1 MAKKKIKFPSHID
14 LEEKI
19 STWAHDLRS
28 PFNHVLGFTKIVL
41 NGQSGPLSDL
51 QMEDLKTVYHS
62 SLRAMSLVNNLIE
75 IARLQQGLKEINQD
89 SVTIDSFLEKA
100 LAQWKKYN
108 PDKQLPITTL
118 LAPHNGHIM
127 IDKTHTQSLLNGF
140 ISYLTSYADGTGNL
154 KIEVSE
160 ESQILTFKLH
170 LTEIVKRGNDE
181 MSLEMYGAIC
191 KAYVDLLQG
200 EIQKS
205 EVEDSEAIIH
215 FTVPVAHPS

>member
-1 MAKKKIKFPSHID
+1 MAKKKIEFPSHID

-28 PFNHVLGFTKIVL
+28 PFNHMLGFTKIVL

-51 QMEDLKTVYHS
+51 QVEDLKTVYHS

-75 IARLQQGLKEINQD
+75 IARLQQGLKEINQE
-89 SVTIDSFLEKA
+89 SVNLDSFLEKA

-108 PDKQLPITTL
+108 PDKQPPITTL
-118 LAPHNGHIM
+118 LAPQNGLVT
-127 IDKTHTQSLLNGF
+127 IDRTHTQSLLNGF

-154 KIEVSE
+154 MIEISE
-160 ESQILTFKLH
+160 KSQFLTFKLH
-170 LTEIVKRGNDE
+170 LTDIIKRGNDE

-205 EVEDSEAIIH
+205 EAEGSEATIH
-215 FTVPVAHPS
+215 FTVPAAQPA